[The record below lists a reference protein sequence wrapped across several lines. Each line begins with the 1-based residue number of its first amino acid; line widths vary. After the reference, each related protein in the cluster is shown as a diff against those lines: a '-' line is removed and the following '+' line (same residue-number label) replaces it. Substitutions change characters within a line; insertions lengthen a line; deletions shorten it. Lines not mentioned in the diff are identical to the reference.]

1 MPGARVATGDS
12 VSLRTAEAEDI
23 GFLQRAYA
31 DPDLRTPLGW
41 DVRSRAEL
49 ETEFED
55 KFGHDE
61 VFVVCLDESDARAGQ
76 PSPDAVRRIGCV
88 VTSMPERARAG
99 LGLWLL
105 PDVQGNG
112 YGTEACSLAIDYVFD
127 VHPHPAVRAKVLP
140 DNDASRGL
148 LESLGFTQEGRARR
162 DAFWNGEYRDA
173 VLYGL
178 LREEWRDGD

>member
-1 MPGARVATGDS
+1 MPDNQV
-12 VSLRTAEAEDI
+12 
-23 GFLQRAYA
+23 
-31 DPDLRTPLGW
+31 RTPSAESAAS
-41 DVRSRAEL
+41 SRACPN
-49 ETEFED
+49 
-55 KFGHDE
+55 GH
-61 VFVVCLDESDARAGQ
+61 
-76 PSPDAVRRIGCV
+76 
-88 VTSMPERARAG
+88 ERASDCGSSRTCK
-99 LGLWLL
+99 
-105 PDVQGNG
+105 GNG